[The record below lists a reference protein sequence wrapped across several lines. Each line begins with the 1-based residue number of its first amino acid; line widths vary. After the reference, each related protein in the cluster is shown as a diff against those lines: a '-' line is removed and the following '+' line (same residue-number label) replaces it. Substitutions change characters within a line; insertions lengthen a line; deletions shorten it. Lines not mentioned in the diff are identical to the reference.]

1 MREASEETNQPT
13 NNAKSMNPTAK
24 PAAPPTRRV
33 FNDDLL
39 NNEGDLEYAKE
50 QFPRVFQL
58 LDHPELREQFRVF
71 EAAANRARGIV
82 RFLGLMAVACGA
94 VALLSTAAEP
104 FLHGIAGKKLW
115 STAFELLTI
124 AAAIIS
130 GMSLLLGPWRKRW
143 LEARFM
149 TERLRQWHFQLLVR
163 KGAEIEEAFGQP
175 SPEKIQHFQAKR
187 KQWLGEFLHEHL
199 GKLDSQFTLLANDP
213 DDASGDWLLNPKTKY
228 ADNSHILADICEA
241 YYRLRIKHQFDYAT
255 HKLSEDQDKPHWR
268 FLSWPVLRQ
277 EAAIRSVVSFC
288 FYAALFCSV
297 AVIVN
302 QWLDFRPAYAPHL
315 GGLAL
320 MVAIVGVAFRT
331 VQDGLGISKDIERY
345 RDYRGKTRR
354 LRVAFEN
361 EPDLH
366 ERLEVM
372 EELEIESVD
381 ELRGF
386 LRTHREAAFVL

>member
-1 MREASEETNQPT
+1 MKQVQPSVDR
-13 NNAKSMNPTAK
+13 NLAM
-24 PAAPPTRRV
+24 PPERKC
-33 FNDDLL
+33 NDDLL
-39 NNEGDLEYAKE
+39 NNEGDLAYAKQ
-50 QFPRVFQL
+50 QFPRVFPL
-58 LDHPELREQFRVF
+58 LDHPELREQFSVF
-71 EAAANRARGIV
+71 EATANKARGVV
-82 RFLGLMAVACGA
+82 RLLGFMAVVCGA
-94 VALLSTAAEP
+94 LALLSTAAEP

-115 STAFELLTI
+115 STAFEGLLI
-124 AAAIIS
+124 AAAVVS

-175 SPEKIQHFQAKR
+175 SPYKLEEFQARR
-187 KQWLGEFLHEHL
+187 KLWFSEFLHEHL
-199 GKLDSQFTLLANDP
+199 GKLDSHVTSLANDP
-213 DDASGDWLLNPKTKY
+213 DDGFGDWLLNPKTGY
-228 ADNSHILADICEA
+228 ADNSQILPDICEA
-241 YYRLRIKHQFDYAT
+241 YHRLRIKHQFDYAT

-288 FYAALFCSV
+288 FYAAILCSV

-302 QWLDFRPAYAPHL
+302 QWLDFRPRYAPHL
-315 GGLAL
+315 GGMAL
-320 MVAIVGVAFRT
+320 MIAIVGVAFRT

-354 LRVAFEN
+354 IRVAFEAESN
-361 EPDLH
+361 LH
-366 ERLEVM
+366 ERLEIM
-372 EELEIESVD
+372 AELELESVN